1 MALKDRISSPLEAG
15 PSVLDAHHIPAHLV
29 PVLEY
34 TSSRLAKKAVHL
46 TLIIA
51 RRDYQ
56 LLNTNASTASSTPRT
71 PGTPATPLSPP
82 LTGSSSSRLGLSSPV
97 VALKH
102 FMRSASQHVVG
113 SNRSVQ
119 SPRSA
124 VPHISHPFAANEL
137 PSPRFRWPLSPTT
150 PLSPPP
156 MTPSTV
162 SSLTTTDSNGPPTPN
177 CTGLRC
183 FYSGDLPPRTEKI
196 LKSTLI
202 KAGSKFGIGS
212 GWLVPFASPSTR
224 ELATQ
229 LFHSSVV
236 QNEVLFSSDGLTLL
250 TLDRLYS
257 IKSALSSYS
266 KTGSALMLEDAVDEL
281 RRYVLAH
288 NGRRVTRSALLRS
301 YDWLSVSNSA
311 IIDLD
316 RMYRR
321 AYGGYDQTGGIT
333 GMAPELVIK
342 PFVLDLPPKAKF
354 EDWEDGSLSPSSTIL
369 DDDIIGIAVTAIP
382 YVKPPTPRRIGPVLK
397 LQTAFP
403 AKSKYLDLGD
413 EVPKEDED
421 SEDDNDDEAHT
432 ARPVYHQA
440 AAAAMWSS
448 RLTIDEML
456 SSNQDLHSPAV
467 GPMTPHGYDDIS
479 PVTRGEWGFLMGGSG
494 LQMGKT
500 AAVETC

>member
-1 MALKDRISSPLEAG
+1 MALKDKISSPLEAG
-15 PSVLDAHHIPAHLV
+15 PSVLDAQHVPPHLA

-46 TLIIA
+46 TLIIV

-56 LLNTNASTASSTPRT
+56 LLNTNTVASSTPRT
-71 PGTPATPLSPP
+71 PGTPRTPLSPP
-82 LTGSSSSRLGLSSPV
+82 LTGGSTSSSRLGLSSPV

-113 SNRSVQ
+113 SGRSAQ

-124 VPHISHPFAANEL
+124 VPPISRPFTTTEL

-156 MTPSTV
+156 MTPSTA
-162 SSLTTTDSNGPPTPN
+162 SSLTTIDSNGPPTPT

-183 FYSGDLPPRTEKI
+183 FYSGDLSPRTEKI

-202 KAGSKFGIGS
+202 KAGNKFGVGS
-212 GWLVPFASPSTR
+212 GWLVPFTSPSTR

-236 QNEVLFSSDGLTLL
+236 QNEILFSSDGLTLL

-281 RRYVLAH
+281 RRFVLAH
-288 NGRRVTRSALLRS
+288 NGRRVTRSDLLRS
-301 YDWLSVSNSA
+301 FDWLSVSNSA
-311 IIDLD
+311 IMDLD
-316 RMYRR
+316 RMYQR
-321 AYGGYDQTGGIT
+321 AYGGYDQIGGIT
-333 GMAPELVIK
+333 GMAPEVVTQ
-342 PFVLDLPPKAKF
+342 PFVLDLPPKSKF

-369 DDDIIGIAVTAIP
+369 DEDIIGVAVTA
-382 YVKPPTPRRIGPVLK
+382 VSFVRPPTPRRIGPALK
-397 LQTAFP
+397 LQTDFS

-413 EVPKEDED
+413 EVPREDED
-421 SEDDNDDEAHT
+421 SEDEAHT
-432 ARPVYHQA
+432 ARPVDQT
-440 AAAAMWSS
+440 AAAMWNS
-448 RLTIDEML
+448 RLTIDQML
-456 SSNQDLHSPAV
+456 SPNQDLHSPAI

-479 PVTRGEWGFLMGGSG
+479 PVTRGEWGFLMGGNG
-494 LQMGKT
+494 LQIGKT
-500 AAVETC
+500 AAVETF

>member
-15 PSVLDAHHIPAHLV
+15 PSVLDAHHVPPHLV

-46 TLIIA
+46 TLIIV

-56 LLNTNASTASSTPRT
+56 LLNTNTASSTPRT
-71 PGTPATPLSPP
+71 PRTPATPLSPP
-82 LTGSSSSRLGLSSPV
+82 LTGGSTGSRLGLSSPV

-102 FMRSASQHVVG
+102 LMRSASQHVVG
-113 SNRSVQ
+113 SGRSVQ

-124 VPHISHPFAANEL
+124 VPLISHPFAANEL

-156 MTPSTV
+156 MTPSTA

-183 FYSGDLPPRTEKI
+183 FYSGELSPKTEKI

-202 KAGSKFGIGS
+202 KAGNKFGVGS
-212 GWLVPFASPSTR
+212 GWLVPFTSPSTR

-236 QNEVLFSSDGLTLL
+236 QNEILFSSDGLTLL
-250 TLDRLYS
+250 TLDRVYS

-281 RRYVLAH
+281 RRFVLAH
-288 NGRRVTRSALLRS
+288 NGRRVTRSDLLRS

-333 GMAPELVIK
+333 GMAPEVVTK
-342 PFVLDLPPKAKF
+342 PFVLDLPPKSKF

-369 DDDIIGIAVTAIP
+369 DDDIIGVAVTA
-382 YVKPPTPRRIGPVLK
+382 VSFVRPPTPRRIGPALK
-397 LQTAFP
+397 LQTDFP
-403 AKSKYLDLGD
+403 SKSKYLDLGD
-413 EVPKEDED
+413 EVPQEDED
-421 SEDDNDDEAHT
+421 SEDDEAHT
-432 ARPVYHQA
+432 ARPVDKT
-440 AAAAMWSS
+440 AAAMWNS
-448 RLTIDEML
+448 RLTIDQML
-456 SSNQDLHSPAV
+456 SSNQDLHSPAI
-467 GPMTPHGYDDIS
+467 GPMTPHAYDDIS
-479 PVTRGEWGFLMGGSG
+479 PVTRGEWGFLMGGNG
-494 LQMGKT
+494 LQIGKT
-500 AAVETC
+500 AAVETF

>member
-15 PSVLDAHHIPAHLV
+15 PSVLDAHHIPPHLV

-46 TLIIA
+46 TLIIV

-56 LLNTNASTASSTPRT
+56 LLNTTTASSTPRT
-71 PGTPATPLSPP
+71 PRTPATPLSPL
-82 LTGSSSSRLGLSSPV
+82 LTGSSRLGLSSPV

-102 FMRSASQHVVG
+102 LMRSASQHVVG
-113 SNRSVQ
+113 SSRSVQ
-119 SPRSA
+119 SP
-124 VPHISHPFAANEL
+124 ISHPFAANEL

-156 MTPSTV
+156 MTPSTA
-162 SSLTTTDSNGPPTPN
+162 SSLTTTDSNGPPTPC

-183 FYSGDLPPRTEKI
+183 FYSGDLSPKTEKI

-202 KAGSKFGIGS
+202 KAGNKFGVGS
-212 GWLVPFASPSTR
+212 GWLVPFTSPSTR

-236 QNEVLFSSDGLTLL
+236 QNEILFSSDGLTLL

-257 IKSALSSYS
+257 IKSTLSSYF

-281 RRYVLAH
+281 RRHVLAH
-288 NGRRVTRSALLRS
+288 NGRRITRSDLLRS

-333 GMAPELVIK
+333 GMAPEVVTK
-342 PFVLDLPPKAKF
+342 PFVLDLPPKSKF

-369 DDDIIGIAVTAIP
+369 DDDIIGVAVTA
-382 YVKPPTPRRIGPVLK
+382 VSFVRPPTPRRIGPVLR
-397 LQTAFP
+397 LQTDFP

-421 SEDDNDDEAHT
+421 SDDEEAHT
-432 ARPVYHQA
+432 ARPVDHS
-440 AAAAMWSS
+440 AAAMWNS
-448 RLTIDEML
+448 RLTIDQML
-456 SSNQDLHSPAV
+456 SSNQDLHSPVV

-479 PVTRGEWGFLMGGSG
+479 PVTRGEWGFLMDGNG
-494 LQMGKT
+494 LQIGKT
-500 AAVETC
+500 AAVETF

>member
-1 MALKDRISSPLEAG
+1 M
-15 PSVLDAHHIPAHLV
+15 
-29 PVLEY
+29 
-34 TSSRLAKKAVHL
+34 
-46 TLIIA
+46 
-51 RRDYQ
+51 
-56 LLNTNASTASSTPRT
+56 
-71 PGTPATPLSPP
+71 
-82 LTGSSSSRLGLSSPV
+82 
-97 VALKH
+97 
-102 FMRSASQHVVG
+102 
-113 SNRSVQ
+113 
-119 SPRSA
+119 
-124 VPHISHPFAANEL
+124 
-137 PSPRFRWPLSPTT
+137 
-150 PLSPPP
+150 
-156 MTPSTV
+156 
-162 SSLTTTDSNGPPTPN
+162 
-177 CTGLRC
+177 
-183 FYSGDLPPRTEKI
+183 
-196 LKSTLI
+196 
-202 KAGSKFGIGS
+202 
-212 GWLVPFASPSTR
+212 PFASPSTR

-288 NGRRVTRSALLRS
+288 NGRRVTRSALVRS
-301 YDWLSVSNSA
+301 YDWLGVSSSA

-321 AYGGYDQTGGIT
+321 AYGGHDRTGGIA
-333 GMAPELVIK
+333 GMAPEMVAR

-369 DDDIIGIAVTAIP
+369 DDGIIGIAVTAIP

-403 AKSKYLDLGD
+403 SKSKYLDLGD

-421 SEDDNDDEAHT
+421 SEDDEAYT
-432 ARPVYHQA
+432 ARPVYQQ

-456 SSNQDLHSPAV
+456 SSNQDPHSPAV
-467 GPMTPHGYDDIS
+467 GPVTPQGYGDIS